1 MKDLGRLVLRYKL
14 ISALFGAMA
23 VVYVVQSILAPVE
36 AATLHKYHVSSFRLH
51 EVTLA
56 VGLPYVVIWIIAL
69 VGYLRLRAYTESLG
83 KSKDGAAFGLI
94 TKGVFWFTVWLPLS
108 ALTSAAGSYA
118 IFYHSSATENIIRLE
133 VYSNV
138 LLLVPAFIYVFQGSK
153 ALLRITRARQM
164 PFRQWL
170 AFAFVSFSAIYTYIT
185 FHDNSR
191 QAATGASIYATYY
204 MPDWLILVTIV
215 IPRLMLWLVGILALC
230 NILAY
235 RQKVAGIIYRDAL
248 RHLVLGLGGVIFL
261 VILMRLIQSLN
272 NPLGEL
278 SLAGVLLVVY
288 LLLLLMSVAYVMVAK
303 GAKKLLII
311 EET

>member
-1 MKDLGRLVLRYKL
+1 MKDLGRLILRYKL

-23 VVYVVQSILAPVE
+23 VLYVVQSLLAPVE

-51 EVTLA
+51 ELTLA

-69 VGYLRLRAYTESLG
+69 VGYLRLRAYTETLG
-83 KSKDGAAFGLI
+83 KSKDGVAFGLI
-94 TKGVFWFTVWLPLS
+94 TKGVFWFTFWLPLS

-164 PFRQWL
+164 PF
-170 AFAFVSFSAIYTYIT
+170 
-185 FHDNSR
+185 R